1 MEFDKLIENPIL
13 DEIWENQRG
22 EFEDYSLK
30 KDKKKRQFNE
40 NSQFAEEIKEFAE
53 NYIPEEKQKEYSE
66 KWKQYTKKEM
76 DEFDYWTKKFFKLG
90 IINGIK
96 LKKEVKEESSK
107 QNGFFDYEYS
117 CFDEYLETKRIDNLR
132 EDNEYN
138 KLRRKEAEL
147 KNKYPKLIRFIED
160 KESIDNLTIEEQK
173 SILEM
178 IEIKDKMFNIEKKEI
193 YLMGMKEM
201 INILYR

>member
-40 NSQFAEEIKEFAE
+40 NSQFAEEIKEFTE
-53 NYIPEEKQKEYSE
+53 KYIPEEKKEEYNE

-90 IINGIK
+90 IINGIR
-96 LKKEVKEESSK
+96 LKKEIKEENTE
-107 QNGFFDYEYS
+107 QNGFFNYEYS
-117 CFDEYLETKRIDNLR
+117 CFDEYLETKRIDKLR
-132 EDNEYN
+132 ENNEYN
-138 KLRRKEAEL
+138 QLRKKENEL
-147 KNKYPKLIRFIED
+147 KNKYPKLISFIEE
-160 KESIDNLTIEEQK
+160 KEPINNITEEEQK
-173 SILEM
+173 ILLEFM
-178 IEIKDKMFNIEKKEI
+178 ENKEKMFNMEKKEI
-193 YLMGMKEM
+193 YFMGMKEM

>member
-30 KDKKKRQFNE
+30 KDKKKRQFNK
-40 NSQFAEEIKEFAE
+40 NSQFAEEIKEFTE
-53 NYIPEEKQKEYSE
+53 KYIPEEKKEEYNE

-76 DEFDYWTKKFFKLG
+76 DELDYWTKKFFKLG

-96 LKKEVKEESSK
+96 LKKEVKEENSK

-117 CFDEYLETKRIDNLR
+117 CFDEYIETKRIDKLR
-132 EDNEYN
+132 ENNEYN
-138 KLRRKEAEL
+138 QLRKKENEL
-147 KNKYPKLIRFIED
+147 KNKYPKLISFIEE
-160 KESIDNLTIEEQK
+160 KEPINNITEEEQK
-173 SILEM
+173 ILLEV
-178 IEIKDKMFNIEKKEI
+178 IENKEKMFNMEKKEI